1 MAALEHEGS
10 GQGPAKRP
18 QVPGLIDAALV
29 PLQSLM
35 HHCWHQVSNSSSRL
49 TEYVCGNV
57 VCASAQWEEKRGG
70 GGASTF
76 HPSPSLVLAPGHQMP
91 CGKHGR

>member
-1 MAALEHEGS
+1 MAALEQEGA

-18 QVPGLIDAALV
+18 QVPGLVDAGLV

-49 TEYVCGNV
+49 TVYAGGQCMVCSLRTLHV
-57 VCASAQWEEKRGG
+57 VPLMY
-70 GGASTF
+70 ST
-76 HPSPSLVLAPGHQMP
+76 P
-91 CGKHGR
+91 CIDTSIHRQA